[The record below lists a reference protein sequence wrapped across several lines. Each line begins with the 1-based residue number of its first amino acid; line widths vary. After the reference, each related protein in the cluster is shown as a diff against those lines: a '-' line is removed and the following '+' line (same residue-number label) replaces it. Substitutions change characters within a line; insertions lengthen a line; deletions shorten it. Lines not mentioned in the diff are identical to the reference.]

1 MYPELTSANKLLKAR
16 ALATYRCFLLDI
28 EQLDHRNYFI
38 NIVAQEINTDTGYG
52 ISLYD
57 CMISLDNSPNIILY
71 IECSLCI
78 DAMIMNDDWSQVWV
92 AVYLAIE

>member
-1 MYPELTSANKLLKAR
+1 
-16 ALATYRCFLLDI
+16 
-28 EQLDHRNYFI
+28 
-38 NIVAQEINTDTGYG
+38 
-52 ISLYD
+52 
-57 CMISLDNSPNIILY
+57 MISLDNSPNIILY

>member
-52 ISLYD
+52 ISLS
-57 CMISLDNSPNIILY
+57 MT
-71 IECSLCI
+71 
-78 DAMIMNDDWSQVWV
+78 
-92 AVYLAIE
+92 VYFL